1 MLYAWNDSAVKHSS
15 RWAQHRPLL
24 PQESSRHTCA
34 KETAAA
40 TKANATERA
49 PVFSI
54 GPLFAPLAMQNGA
67 PICFVRSVSAEH
79 IRFHLPQAGIWSV
92 LLPSFA
98 MRHALLRTISG
109 SWHSAATL
117 FGSLHAFTLL
127 HPPRCWIYV
136 SCKLLEQGYIVRVFS
151 SKPVDPL
158 SASSIQAYRAG
169 ENDIFEHVGRRGQV
183 LWTRPTS
190 KYDRVGMLAQRI
202 VQVLAAL
209 HVLHRSVLAPTESMC
224 ARADGVE
231 DGKIGAVGRGRR
243 RGRVAGCLDAARSH
257 RAVRAG
263 ADGHKTGG
271 HAGQRERKRVQAASR
286 RGAKS

>member
-1 MLYAWNDSAVKHSS
+1 MVLDSCSVSGSSPQQVCMLYAWNDSVFKHSS

-24 PQESSRHTCA
+24 PQESSHHTCA

-49 PVFSI
+49 RVFSI

-136 SCKLLEQGYIVRVFS
+136 SCKFWSGATSSGFS
-151 SKPVDPL
+151 L
-158 SASSIQAYRAG
+158 AS
-169 ENDIFEHVGRRGQV
+169 
-183 LWTRPTS
+183 LWTR
-190 KYDRVGMLAQRI
+190 
-202 VQVLAAL
+202 
-209 HVLHRSVLAPTESMC
+209 
-224 ARADGVE
+224 
-231 DGKIGAVGRGRR
+231 
-243 RGRVAGCLDAARSH
+243 
-257 RAVRAG
+257 
-263 ADGHKTGG
+263 
-271 HAGQRERKRVQAASR
+271 
-286 RGAKS
+286 